1 MENKKYFKKLIKH
14 YLELKKYESDKDE
27 CSIDIQEYIL
37 KINKI
42 LDNISKLSSDNL
54 LSINENN
61 LESSIIESIDSNNFS
76 TENNFNNILS
86 YIKKYCINRVN
97 IVFDE
102 SLNIENKVVND
113 NIFVP
118 IEEGNLDAI
127 SISESFTNFRIY
139 DENGLTPL
147 HVCIKNG
154 DTTILKK
161 FLKNGESID
170 LNNKNGHTLLEY
182 ACELRDPNLI
192 SFLILHGSNPKKHL
206 FFRENNKDCKMLTN
220 DIDLANMIKIC
231 LQIGALSKNRNLTK
245 DAREKLYYNIN
256 HESVANSENKK
267 VYEEKL
273 RKLCFSRIK
282 EDHLVGLGN
291 LEFKDFFEFYC
302 RTLLNLDEEL
312 LINYYNIISDE
323 FSFEL
328 NNRLGCPSNYFEIL
342 IIYLFPFIKY
352 DFNVSTKFII
362 ISELVFTVRFVCEKN
377 HLKLNNRYYEKL
389 MNKLW
394 KDYRDILS
402 FDFIGINLSN
412 IFCKIKNI
420 L

>member
-1 MENKKYFKKLIKH
+1 M
-14 YLELKKYESDKDE
+14 
-27 CSIDIQEYIL
+27 
-37 KINKI
+37 
-42 LDNISKLSSDNL
+42 
-54 LSINENN
+54 
-61 LESSIIESIDSNNFS
+61 II
-76 TENNFNNILS
+76 
-86 YIKKYCINRVN
+86 
-97 IVFDE
+97 
-102 SLNIENKVVND
+102 
-113 NIFVP
+113 
-118 IEEGNLDAI
+118 
-127 SISESFTNFRIY
+127 
-139 DENGLTPL
+139 
-147 HVCIKNG
+147 
-154 DTTILKK
+154 
-161 FLKNGESID
+161 
-170 LNNKNGHTLLEY
+170 
-182 ACELRDPNLI
+182 
-192 SFLILHGSNPKKHL
+192 
-206 FFRENNKDCKMLTN
+206 
-220 DIDLANMIKIC
+220 
-231 LQIGALSKNRNLTK
+231 
-245 DAREKLYYNIN
+245 
-256 HESVANSENKK
+256 
-267 VYEEKL
+267 EEKL

-291 LEFKDFFEFYC
+291 LEFKDFYEFYC

-312 LINYYNIISDE
+312 LINYFNIISDE

>member
-14 YLELKKYESDKDE
+14 YLDLKKYESNKNGR
-27 CSIDIQEYIL
+27 SIDIQEYIL

-42 LDNISKLSSDNL
+42 LDNISKLSSDNII
-54 LSINENN
+54 SVNEDN
-61 LESSIIESIDSNNFS
+61 LESSIIESIDSNNFG

-86 YIKKYCINRVN
+86 YIKKYCMNRIN

-102 SLNIENKVVND
+102 SLNIENKVINN

-118 IEEGNLDAI
+118 IEEGNLEAI

-139 DENGLTPL
+139 DDNGMTPL
-147 HVCIKNG
+147 HACIKNG

-161 FLKNGESID
+161 FLKSGESID
-170 LNNKNGHTLLEY
+170 LNNKEGHTLLEY

-231 LQIGALSKNRNLTK
+231 LQIGALSKNRKLPK
-245 DAREKLYYNIN
+245 DAREKLFYNIN
-256 HESVANSENKK
+256 DNSVENSENKK
-267 VYEEKL
+267 IYEDKL
-273 RKLCFSRIK
+273 RKLCFSRIN
-282 EDHLVGLGN
+282 EDHIVGLGN
-291 LEFKDFFEFYC
+291 LEFNNFFEFYC
-302 RTLLNLDEEL
+302 RTLFNLDEEL
-312 LINYYNIISDE
+312 FVSYLDIISDE
-323 FSFEL
+323 FNFEL
-328 NNRLGCPSNYFEIL
+328 NNRLGCPSDYFEIL
-342 IIYLFPFIKY
+342 IIYLFPYIKY
-352 DFNVSTKFII
+352 DFNISTKFIVI
-362 ISELVFTVRFVCEKN
+362 NELVFAVRFICEKN
-377 HLKLNNRYYEKL
+377 HLKLNNKYYEKL

-412 IFCKIKNI
+412 IFGKIKNI